1 MSYYATR
8 GALAQI
14 QGGFFSSLWSAVKTP
29 VANVLQTSL
38 GTFGTVARAAL
49 AHPVAT
55 AAAGAAT
62 ATLTTAAM
70 QHVGSAVPGTMP
82 GGMHLTT
89 GGTSVRL
96 RKSGGG
102 ATVAMPGGRRRKRMN
117 VCNPHALRRAIRR
130 ARGFEHL
137 AMKVIGF
144 SRPHKPKGHPYF
156 KRTAKKRT

>member
-29 VANVLQTSL
+29 LANVLETSL
-38 GTFGTVARAAL
+38 GTAGTVARAAL

-62 ATLTTAAM
+62 ATLTTAAL

-89 GGTSVRL
+89 GGTVRL
-96 RKSGGG
+96 RKGGGGGG
-102 ATVAMPGGRRRKRMN
+102 ATVMMPGGRRRKRMN

-137 AMKVIGF
+137 ALKVLGF
-144 SRPHKPKGHPYF
+144 SRPHKPKGRPYF
-156 KRTAKKRT
+156 KRTVKRK